1 VVGGQRNVAVAIV
14 CWWSHSQPGFWLLTV
29 ASGAEWL
36 FRGLRSGGRGL
47 GVPLRPN
54 PVRPTPWAYDGVP
67 GEGSIPAP
75 LPPPPW
81 PMQRF
86 LRAVSVENGPISTA
100 VSNSISG
107 PLTPRIIPLFSEW
120 PVSLLTS
127 GLRKLSTVL
136 DIRSFR
142 ATYELHWKR
151 SWAMSL
157 E

>member
-54 PVRPTPWAYDGVP
+54 PARPTPWAYDGVP

-75 LPPPPW
+75 LPPPAH
-81 PMQRF
+81 
-86 LRAVSVENGPISTA
+86 L
-100 VSNSISG
+100 
-107 PLTPRIIPLFSEW
+107 
-120 PVSLLTS
+120 
-127 GLRKLSTVL
+127 
-136 DIRSFR
+136 
-142 ATYELHWKR
+142 
-151 SWAMSL
+151 
-157 E
+157 